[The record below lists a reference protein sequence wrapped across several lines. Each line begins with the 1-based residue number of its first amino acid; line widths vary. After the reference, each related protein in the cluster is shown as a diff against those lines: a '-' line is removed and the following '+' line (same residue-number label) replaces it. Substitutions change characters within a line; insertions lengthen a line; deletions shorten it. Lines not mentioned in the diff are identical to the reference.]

1 MDFHHRK
8 CVLAGAYSVEDEE
21 VLQSYYQMGKVHWVG
36 LIGGMYQIFCMG
48 VAKLMSMDHFSGFMG
63 IRYIRIFSLWIL
75 KELQLIWVQLQ
86 LIWVWFFECAL
97 GHVDQIHIY
106 ICWHMWCW
114 SSCAGIIGI
123 AVRYTHIVYVIIH
136 IFLSWASVS
145 ALDIKKNFSHIDY
158 IHICRYNIYT
168 YIILNRYLY
177 IYIYILH
184 AYRNICDSL
193 GGLSASDL
201 FVLLR

>member
-1 MDFHHRK
+1 MDFHRRK

-75 KELQLIWVQLQ
+75 KELQFIWVQLQ

-106 ICWHMWCW
+106 IL
-114 SSCAGIIGI
+114 
-123 AVRYTHIVYVIIH
+123 TYVML
-136 IFLSWASVS
+136 IFM
-145 ALDIKKNFSHIDY
+145 
-158 IHICRYNIYT
+158 CRYNWHCSAIHTYCICNYT
-168 YIILNRYLY
+168 YFFVL
-177 IYIYILH
+177 
-184 AYRNICDSL
+184 
-193 GGLSASDL
+193 GLSVS
-201 FVLLR
+201 VGHQKKLLSYRLYTYLSV